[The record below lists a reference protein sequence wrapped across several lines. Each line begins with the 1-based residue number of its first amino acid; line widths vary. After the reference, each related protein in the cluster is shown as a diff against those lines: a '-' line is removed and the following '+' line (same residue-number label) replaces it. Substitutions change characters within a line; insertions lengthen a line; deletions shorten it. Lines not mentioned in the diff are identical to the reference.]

1 MLAAGCAVFGP
12 GDNPAPPALPQA
24 IARTGELRVGLIP
37 GRPPYLEVNPADDT
51 GFSGL
56 ELKLLKALATT
67 AGLPLRLRSYDTE
80 PELFAALR
88 MGEIDLAVPAASDW
102 TVLRHYHRPCALH
115 QTTGQRCVVRREA
128 GAFLTDPGQLNQS
141 GIITVTVAGTAG
153 AELARTWLPRARH
166 ESFPALPQALA
177 RLRATD
183 GAVLLTDARQAWE
196 LARANADLALVFP
209 IQGVESLAWAV
220 RDDPDGQGWAAYLD
234 YFLAEAQA
242 DGRLARWLS
251 ETGADLV
258 TSSPGTA
265 PAASPAGN

>member
-1 MLAAGCAVFGP
+1 MIVLGTRG
-12 GDNPAPPALPQA
+12 
-24 IARTGELRVGLIP
+24 
-37 GRPPYLEVNPADDT
+37 
-51 GFSGL
+51 S
-56 ELKLLKALATT
+56 ALALAQTDFVRT
-67 AGLPLRLRSYDTE
+67 RLLSIFPASDIAIRVIKTSADHDMNKSIRAGSSVGVFVK
-80 PELFAALR
+80 ELEQALLS
-88 MGEIDLAVPAASDW
+88 GEIDLAVPAASDW